1 KYSHITGGLIAVSEL
16 SGRVSSRATSK
27 KKHKRILALCFLGLL
42 PSSYSFASQMDISN
56 FYIRDYMDFAQNKGI
71 FQAGATNI
79 EIVKKDGSTLK
90 LPEVPFPDFS
100 PVANKGSTTSIG
112 GAYSITATHNTKN
125 HHSVATQNWGNS
137 TYKQT
142 DWNTSHPDFAV
153 SRLDKFVVE
162 TRGATEGADISLSKQ
177 QALERYGVN
186 YKGEKKLIAFRAGS
200 GVVSVKKNG
209 RITPFNEV
217 SYKPEMLNGSFV
229 HIDDWS
235 GWLILTNN
243 QFDEFNNIASQ
254 GDSGSALFVY
264 DNQKKKWVVAGTVW
278 GIYNYAN
285 GKNHAAYSKWNQ
297 TTIDNLKNK
306 YSYNVDM
313 SGAQV
318 ATIEN
323 GKLTGTGSETTDIK
337 NKDLIF
343 TGGGDILLKSS
354 FDNGAGGLVFN
365 DKKTYRVNGDDFTFK
380 GAGVDTRNGSTVEWN
395 IRYDNKDNLHKIGDG
410 TLDVRKTQ
418 NTNLKTGEGLVILGA
433 EKTFNN
439 IYITS
444 GDGTVRLN
452 AENALSGGE
461 YNGIFF
467 AKNGGTLDLNGY
479 NQSFNKIAATDSGA
493 VITNTSTKKSIL
505 SLNNTADYIYHG
517 NINGNLDVLQHHETK
532 KENRRLIL
540 DGGVDTTNDISLRNT
555 QLSMQGHATEH
566 AIYRDGAFSCSLPA
580 PMRFLCGSD
589 YVAGMQNTEAD
600 AVKQNGNAYKTN
612 NAVSDL
618 SQPDWETGTFRFGT
632 LHLENSDFSVG
643 RNANVIGDIQ
653 ASKSNITIG
662 DTTAYIDLHAGK
674 NITGDGF
681 GFRQN
686 IVRGNSQG
694 ETLFTGGITAEDS
707 TIVIKDKAKALF
719 SNYVYLLNTKATIEK
734 GADVTTQSGMF
745 STSDISVSGNLSMT
759 GNPDKDNKFEPS
771 IYLNDASYLLT
782 DDSARLVAKNKAS
795 VVGDIHS
802 TKSASIMFGHD
813 ESDLSQ
819 LSDRTSKGLAL
830 GLLGGFDVSYR
841 GSVNAPSA
849 SATMNNT
856 WWQLTG
862 DSALKTLKS
871 TNSMVYF
878 TDSANNKKFHT
889 LTVDELATSNSA
901 YAMRTDLNNS
911 DKLVVNKKLSG
922 KDNILLV
929 DFLNKPSGEKLDI
942 ELVSAPGNSSKDVF
956 KGSEQA
962 IGFSNVTPVITTRE
976 TDDKI
981 TWSLTGYNTVANK
994 EATRNAAA
1002 LFSVDYK
1009 AFLNEVNNLNKRMG
1023 DLRDINGEA
1032 GAWARI
1038 MSGTGSASGGFSDNY
1053 THVQVGVDKKHEL
1066 DGLDLFTGFTVTHT
1080 DSSASADVFSGKT
1093 KSVGAGL
1100 YASAMFDSGAYI
1112 DLIGKY
1118 VHHDNE
1124 YTATFAGLGTRD
1136 YSTHSW
1142 YAGAEAGY
1150 RCHVTEDTWI
1160 EPQAELVYGA
1170 VSGKQFAW
1178 KDQGMHLSM
1187 KDKDYNPL
1195 IGRTGVD
1202 VGKSFSGKDWKVTAR
1217 AGLGY
1222 QFDLLANGETVL
1234 RDASGEKRIKG
1245 EKDSRMLMSVG
1256 LNAEIRDNV
1265 RFGLEFE
1272 KSAFGKYNVD
1282 NAVNANFRYSF

>member
-1 KYSHITGGLIAVSEL
+1 
-16 SGRVSSRATSK
+16 
-27 KKHKRILALCFLGLL
+27 
-42 PSSYSFASQMDISN
+42 
-56 FYIRDYMDFAQNKGI
+56 
-71 FQAGATNI
+71 
-79 EIVKKDGSTLK
+79 
-90 LPEVPFPDFS
+90 
-100 PVANKGSTTSIG
+100 
-112 GAYSITATHNTKN
+112 
-125 HHSVATQNWGNS
+125 
-137 TYKQT
+137 
-142 DWNTSHPDFAV
+142 
-153 SRLDKFVVE
+153 
-162 TRGATEGADISLSKQ
+162 
-177 QALERYGVN
+177 
-186 YKGEKKLIAFRAGS
+186 
-200 GVVSVKKNG
+200 
-209 RITPFNEV
+209 
-217 SYKPEMLNGSFV
+217 
-229 HIDDWS
+229 
-235 GWLILTNN
+235 
-243 QFDEFNNIASQ
+243 
-254 GDSGSALFVY
+254 
-264 DNQKKKWVVAGTVW
+264 
-278 GIYNYAN
+278 
-285 GKNHAAYSKWNQ
+285 
-297 TTIDNLKNK
+297 
-306 YSYNVDM
+306 
-313 SGAQV
+313 
-318 ATIEN
+318 
-323 GKLTGTGSETTDIK
+323 
-337 NKDLIF
+337 
-343 TGGGDILLKSS
+343 
-354 FDNGAGGLVFN
+354 
-365 DKKTYRVNGDDFTFK
+365 
-380 GAGVDTRNGSTVEWN
+380 
-395 IRYDNKDNLHKIGDG
+395 
-410 TLDVRKTQ
+410 
-418 NTNLKTGEGLVILGA
+418 
-433 EKTFNN
+433 
-439 IYITS
+439 
-444 GDGTVRLN
+444 
-452 AENALSGGE
+452 
-461 YNGIFF
+461 
-467 AKNGGTLDLNGY
+467 
-479 NQSFNKIAATDSGA
+479 
-493 VITNTSTKKSIL
+493 
-505 SLNNTADYIYHG
+505 
-517 NINGNLDVLQHHETK
+517 
-532 KENRRLIL
+532 
-540 DGGVDTTNDISLRNT
+540 
-555 QLSMQGHATEH
+555 
-566 AIYRDGAFSCSLPA
+566 
-580 PMRFLCGSD
+580 
-589 YVAGMQNTEAD
+589 
-600 AVKQNGNAYKTN
+600 
-612 NAVSDL
+612 
-618 SQPDWETGTFRFGT
+618 
-632 LHLENSDFSVG
+632 
-643 RNANVIGDIQ
+643 
-653 ASKSNITIG
+653 
-662 DTTAYIDLHAGK
+662 HAGK

-686 IVRGNSQG
+686 IVRGSSQG

-719 SNYVYLLNTKATIEK
+719 SNYVYLLNTKATIEN

-745 STSDISVSGNLSMT
+745 STSDISISGNLSMT

-901 YAMRTDLNNS
+901 YAMRTNLSES
-911 DKLVVNKKLSG
+911 DKLEVKKHLSG
-922 KDNILLV
+922 ENNILLV
-929 DFLNKPSGEKLDI
+929 DFLQKPTPEKQLNI
-942 ELVSAPGNSSKDVF
+942 ELVSAPKDTNENVF
-956 KGSEQA
+956 KASKQT
-962 IGFSNVTPVITTRE
+962 IGFSDVTPVITTRE

-1150 RCHVTEDTWI
+1150 RYHVTEDAWI
-1160 EPQAELVYGA
+1160 EPQAELVYGS